1 MSTSDLATIDAVILA
16 GGLGTRLKSVVP
28 DQQKVFAAV
37 GEQPFVARIVA
48 QLQRAGVRRVIF
60 ALGHL
65 AEAAQPWIA
74 RWRRESGLELLE
86 SIEASPQ
93 GTGGALR
100 LALPLCQ
107 SASILVLNG
116 DSFVDADLPGF
127 AATHR
132 EDARPISL
140 CAVQVPDASRFGA
153 LELDEVGH
161 SVRAFHEK
169 NPLATGPAWIN
180 AGIYLMQREVIE
192 AIAPDRP
199 VSLEREVFPAYTD
212 GRLSAFCQHK
222 PFIDIGTPE
231 SFAAGAS
238 FFAKAP

>member
-1 MSTSDLATIDAVILA
+1 MNTPDLATIDAVILA
-16 GGLGTRLKSVVP
+16 GGLGTRLRSVVP
-28 DQQKVFAAV
+28 DQQKVFATV
-37 GEQPFVARIVA
+37 GEQPFVARVLA

-74 RWRRESGLELLE
+74 RWRSEYGLDLIE

-107 SASILVLNG
+107 SPDILVLNG

-127 AATHR
+127 VAMHR
-132 EDARPISL
+132 EEGRPISL
-140 CAVQVPDASRFGA
+140 CAVEAPDASRYGA
-153 LELDEVGH
+153 LELDEAKH

-180 AGIYLMQREVIE
+180 AGIYLMRLEVIA
-192 AIAPDRP
+192 AIAPDQP
-199 VSLEREVFPAYTD
+199 VSLEREVFPTYTD
-212 GRLSAFCQHK
+212 GRLGAFCQHK

>member
-1 MSTSDLATIDAVILA
+1 MNTPELTTIDAIILA

-48 QLQRAGVRRVIF
+48 QLQHAGVRRVIF

-65 AEAAQPWIA
+65 AEAAQPWLA
-74 RWRRESGLELLE
+74 RWRSEYGLPLIE

-107 SASILVLNG
+107 SPDILVLNG

-127 AATHR
+127 VAMHR
-132 EDARPISL
+132 QEGHPISL

-153 LELDEVGH
+153 LDLDEARR
-161 SVRAFHEK
+161 SVRTFHEK
-169 NPLATGPAWIN
+169 DPLATGPAWIN
-180 AGIYLMQREVIE
+180 AGIYLMQRKVIE
-192 AIAPDRP
+192 EIAPDRP
-199 VSLEREVFPAYTD
+199 VSLEREIFPTYTD
-212 GRLSAFCQHK
+212 GRLGAFCQHK

-231 SFAAGAS
+231 SFAAGAT
-238 FFAKAP
+238 FFAKTP